1 MACAASQGREHHSM
15 PLCHC
20 QSLAPSTGALAP
32 FGDGAGGGVAKAVL
46 GQERKGEHTLP
57 ELKGQ

>member
-1 MACAASQGREHHSM
+1 M

-20 QSLAPSTGALAP
+20 QSLALSTGALAP
-32 FGDGAGGGVAKAVL
+32 FGDGAGDGVAKAVL
-46 GQERKGEHTLP
+46 GQERKGECTLP